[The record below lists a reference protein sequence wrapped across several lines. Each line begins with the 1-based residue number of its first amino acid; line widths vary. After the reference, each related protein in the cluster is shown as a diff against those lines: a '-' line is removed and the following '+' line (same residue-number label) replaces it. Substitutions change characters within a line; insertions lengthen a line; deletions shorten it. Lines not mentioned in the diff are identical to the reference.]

1 MFKICLIW
9 VNIMADY
16 KEMYLKMMRAA
27 EAAMA
32 VLIEA
37 QRECEE
43 MYLNSPEQEP
53 KLIVLERSPEED

>member
-1 MFKICLIW
+1 
-9 VNIMADY
+9 MADY

-27 EAAMA
+27 ETAMS

-43 MYLNSPEQEP
+43 IYLNSREQEP
-53 KLIVLERSPEED
+53 KLIVLERTPSEE